1 MAPDLTSREEGPMAG
16 RTGFHRLM
24 AQEENVSDLLQHLTD
39 LDPTPWEEL
48 APGTTHA
55 DRESGLGGRKR
66 ADLMLRGADGEATG
80 GAEVKLGHVFDESQ
94 ATAYEKAL
102 DTGEPLLLLGLD
114 VDAESAQATGE
125 RWRFVR
131 LSALV
136 AKWVESDDPEA
147 SAVASAMLRVLTD
160 RDSAISGTLATNG
173 DGTPLSSIRESFSAR
188 AITRAIRSRLDAHDG
203 LRTHADV
210 TLGGGNATLMVFRQ
224 TPEEREGREFL
235 AEIRWSIPRQV
246 MDLRFGLD
254 YPPGSREERQ
264 AVWDAAER
272 MNTVIAADKLIA
284 HLGKTDPER
293 AGLVTANGTGR
304 PRPKGNWLDIVAK
317 GFVTGDG
324 KNYNPGFFRDK
335 DTRLEAKS
343 RIDLS
348 RASGADLEPLL
359 LACLDYLAAHW
370 VPADGAS

>member
-1 MAPDLTSREEGPMAG
+1 MAG

-160 RDSAISGTLATNG
+160 RDSAISGTLST
-173 DGTPLSSIRESFSAR
+173 DEEGTPLSTICEPFSAR
-188 AITRAIRSRLDAHDG
+188 VVTRAIRSRLDAHDG
-203 LRTHADV
+203 IRTYAHV
-210 TLGGGNATLMVFRQ
+210 TSGGGNATLMAFRQ
-224 TPEEREGREFL
+224 IPEERGGREFI
-235 AEIRWSIPRQV
+235 AEIRWSIPHQV

-254 YPPGSREERQ
+254 FPRDSREERQ
-264 AVWDAAER
+264 AVWDAAQR
-272 MNTVIAADKLIA
+272 MDAVIAADEFLV
-284 HLGKTDPER
+284 HLTTTDPER
-293 AGLVTANGTGR
+293 AGLVTAKGTGR
-304 PRPKGNWLDIVAK
+304 PRPKGNWQDVVEK
-317 GFVTGDG
+317 GIESVDA
-324 KNYNPGFFRDK
+324 KNYNPGFMRDK
-335 DTRLEAKS
+335 DWRLEATS

-370 VPADGAS
+370 VPAGGAS